1 MVPFI
6 YFLDPAWLKSW
17 AEENTILTH
26 SFPINVF
33 GPFYFSTT
41 STTLKVRQIFIMN
54 TVHNT
59 MLLTRALRFCQF
71 DQNFGNSPSLYFW
84 LWLGNDW
91 LHVFLLI
98 PPFLLLA
105 ASTNSSTLW
114 KSLAPSKATMD
125 NLKGFF
131 LWTLTFKVRL
141 VNGTL
146 CYEMS

>member
-1 MVPFI
+1 MQKNI
-6 YFLDPAWLKSW
+6 YFTFVLIDIMVFDITQKLREPSVMPNLPTDLHNEHCSQHNCCWL
-17 AEENTILTH
+17 E
-26 SFPINVF
+26 
-33 GPFYFSTT
+33 
-41 STTLKVRQIFIMN
+41 
-54 TVHNT
+54 
-59 MLLTRALRFCQF
+59 ALRFCQF

-114 KSLAPSKATMD
+114 KSLAPGKATMD